1 MKCLCIFK
9 NYPHARLVC
18 KRSIRSYWQ
27 QAVQHWNFSDATL
40 SRPCSTA
47 EHWTMAYK
55 RSLTAKSPTLEK
67 LESITYVYT
76 CCMKYCMRVQPHTYC
91 IYVYTYIY
99 IYINA
104 VGYSLAPKAM
114 LTQNIAGV
122 RPFSTR
128 HHIHAKASYVRMCM
142 PGVLRQN
149 IVAVRLCSTRHGYSH
164 PDRSWR

>member
-1 MKCLCIFK
+1 MKKGFK
-9 NYPHARLVC
+9 HYQKAAQVARHCYHNYYARYRGQNSDVVALV
-18 KRSIRSYWQ
+18 
-27 QAVQHWNFSDATL
+27 
-40 SRPCSTA
+40 SRPSSTA
-47 EHWTMAYK
+47 RFGENVKELA
-55 RSLTAKSPTLEK
+55 APTLEK
-67 LESITYVYT
+67 LESSTYVYT